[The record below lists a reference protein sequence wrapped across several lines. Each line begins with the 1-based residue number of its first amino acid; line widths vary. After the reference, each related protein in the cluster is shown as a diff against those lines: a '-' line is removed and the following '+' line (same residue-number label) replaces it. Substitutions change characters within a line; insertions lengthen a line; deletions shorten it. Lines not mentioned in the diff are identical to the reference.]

1 MTFSVTADLVVLLE
15 LDSVWQGSVQGSV
28 YQLAATVSL
37 SLPENIQVFHAI
49 LRFKSGYTVLA
60 LDQAQIRCW
69 KVRLLTLSSSILQ
82 KSCLKAI

>member
-37 SLPENIQVFHAI
+37 SLPENIQVFHANTEIQIWLYSVSTGPSPNALLESTSANTFQQYFTKI
-49 LRFKSGYTVLA
+49 LP
-60 LDQAQIRCW
+60 
-69 KVRLLTLSSSILQ
+69 
-82 KSCLKAI
+82 